1 MATAGLQLRPVGG
14 ILHTRSAPQLTS
26 AHPAARHATALLARS
41 SPQTQLLK
49 QKLHLVLSW
58 PASATRSRLS
68 ARCEANN
75 GAPSPPWKQK
85 NARLVLEDGSV
96 WHGVAFGAT
105 GQAVG
110 EVVFNTSMSGYQV
123 RACQKVAHAALIASS
138 VITLQQDRA
147 CRNPATALSH
157 LCCYIKILIGYKP
170 IGDHAAAVPTDCLGL
185 QSGNACYCQCQQ
197 LQRLAARP
205 NLTKH
210 VVSAWESS
218 SCTCNSCVPAGLTSR
233 QLRRYSTGPC

>member
-1 MATAGLQLRPVGG
+1 VIAPSQQGRASLQRPSPDMCIMATAGLQLRPVGG
-14 ILHTRSAPQLTS
+14 VLHTRSAPQLTS

-49 QKLHLVLSW
+49 HKLHLVSAW

-68 ARCEANN
+68 ARCKASN

-123 RACQKVAHAALIASS
+123 RGCQMVAHAVLMARSAMM
-138 VITLQQDRA
+138 LQQAGVCSDVLNSFLKTFSPE
-147 CRNPATALSH
+147 C
-157 LCCYIKILIGYKP
+157 
-170 IGDHAAAVPTDCLGL
+170 DTDSLHNGC
-185 QSGNACYCQCQQ
+185 
-197 LQRLAARP
+197 
-205 NLTKH
+205 
-210 VVSAWESS
+210 
-218 SCTCNSCVPAGLTSR
+218 
-233 QLRRYSTGPC
+233 